1 MRVLHLI
8 DYIEA
13 LYPDAVTPKFSAW
26 LGTFASVPEGAEAI
40 RSRAD
45 VATAPQP
52 FLQFVDMAEAFDARR
67 KAGELPADREELSYD
82 LLQNFFPDAMKYTNR
97 AGWSDVYQS
106 AMTPN
111 PMGVTGVVI
120 SNPCATD
127 CIAFAGRLCA
137 SA

>member
-1 MRVLHLI
+1 MRLI
-8 DYIEA
+8 EYIEA
-13 LYPDAVTPKFSAW
+13 LYPDALTPKFSAW
-26 LGTFASVPEGAEAI
+26 LEAFPSVPEGAEAI

-45 VATAPQP
+45 IATAPQP

-67 KAGELPADREELSYD
+67 QTGELPADREELAHV
-82 LLQNFFPDAMKYTNR
+82 LLQSFFPNALKYTNR
-97 AGWSDVYQS
+97 AGWSEVYRC